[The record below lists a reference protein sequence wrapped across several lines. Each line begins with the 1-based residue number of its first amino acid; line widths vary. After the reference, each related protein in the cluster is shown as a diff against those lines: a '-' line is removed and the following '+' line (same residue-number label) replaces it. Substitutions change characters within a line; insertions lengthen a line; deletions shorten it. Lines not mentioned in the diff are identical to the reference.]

1 MVKGSTVC
9 QGLGFPPHAG
19 PVFDQPE
26 PGRKIEPFKSLA
38 SSPGS
43 IFFETLEAD
52 VIAIQIADRPE
63 PIVGVGNHR
72 DFEVIGLSLA
82 GELRFRTIIH
92 FSPKRGKGGEFSL
105 RNHPRRRK
113 NPPGTLNIC
122 NARIGRPCRCWY
134 GWPEDASPP

>member
-1 MVKGSTVC
+1 
-9 QGLGFPPHAG
+9 
-19 PVFDQPE
+19 VFDQPE

-72 DFEVIGLSLA
+72 DFEVIGLMPRARLQISDHHSFLSKTR
-82 GELRFRTIIH
+82 E
-92 FSPKRGKGGEFSL
+92 
-105 RNHPRRRK
+105 RRRVQSQK
-113 NPPGTLNIC
+113 SSSQAQEVSRHFEHL
-122 NARIGRPCRCWY
+122 
-134 GWPEDASPP
+134 